1 VYSFITPITLYEIAF
16 IKFFATLYPLWL
28 VLFAV
33 LLIINSC
40 RKDTKTQP
48 LSDPVLNQAKEW
60 YESTYPLAGSTRMLV
75 TQNTRPVVSSNF
87 DFSQYIKPDWKH
99 AKKYNRL
106 GKNVIELPID
116 LSAPLASAIKNQTTG
131 KILNPKENSRSSF
144 ILLNDGKNYEAYVM
158 TLLADSAYAKSNPG
172 WTSNNTYQK
181 RDPAFSG
188 LVLYFTPK
196 GQYVS
201 GYAFKNGQQVIPA
214 GQNTTTSTTTKNQ
227 LTRSFRPR
235 TRVETI
241 YDCTAWYLVE
251 YDQMG

>member
-1 VYSFITPITLYEIAF
+1 
-16 IKFFATLYPLWL
+16 
-28 VLFAV
+28 
-33 LLIINSC
+33 
-40 RKDTKTQP
+40 
-48 LSDPVLNQAKEW
+48 
-60 YESTYPLAGSTRMLV
+60 YPLAGSTRMLV

-116 LSAPLASAIKNQTTG
+116 PSAPLASAIKNQTTG

-172 WTSNNTYQK
+172 WASNNTYQK

-214 GQNTTTSTTTKNQ
+214 GQNTTTSTTTKSQ

-251 YDQMG
+251 YDQWGNITSMTFLYYTDCTPELGGDDSGGGGGSPSSATP